1 MLEGVLAKIDRKTF
15 DQIEKIVYQE
25 SGIVLK
31 DKQELVESRIASLCR
46 KKGYDGP
53 EDFLNRLE
61 KDQDGSILIELLDKM
76 STNLTYF
83 FREPAHFKY
92 LSDFFLPELMAKKKR
107 QGSNKI
113 RIWCAACSSGEEP
126 YSLAMVARDGWN
138 DIDDWDFKI
147 LGTDISTRMLREAS
161 LGEYSRAD
169 IQKVPQLMTQ
179 RYFTR
184 RGNRH
189 EQTYKISD
197 EIRQMVVFRRL
208 NLLGESFPFSGLFDL
223 IVCRNVMIYF
233 DQSIKESLLGKFH
246 RYMQDG
252 AYLFT
257 GHAESISGYHHLFK
271 RVKVAVYK
279 K

>member
-1 MLEGVLAKIDRKTF
+1 LTKIDRKTF
-15 DQIEKIVYQE
+15 DQIERIVYRE

-53 EDFLNRLE
+53 ADFLIHLK
-61 KDQDGSILIELLDKM
+61 KDKGGSVLIELLDKM

-83 FREPAHFKY
+83 FREPAHFKF
-92 LSDFFLPELMAKKKR
+92 LADVFLPELMAKKKKR
-107 QGSNKI
+107 GSDKI

-126 YSLAMVARDGWN
+126 YSLAMVVRDSWN
-138 DIDDWDFKI
+138 DIDSWDFKI

-169 IQKVPQLMTQ
+169 LQKVPPAMTQ

-184 RGNRH
+184 SGNRH
-189 EQTYKISD
+189 EQVYKISD
-197 EIRQMVVFRRL
+197 EIRRMVVFQRL

-233 DQSIKESLLGKFH
+233 DQATKESLLGTFH
-246 RYMQDG
+246 RYMLDG
-252 AYLFT
+252 ACLFT

-271 RVKVAVYK
+271 RVQVAVYK